1 MNHVDYEIIEVNGF
15 AIKRR
20 KSERKPETT
29 TPTVKPLVAVDQQT
43 VQRTP
48 NVEEYEISAE
58 LYNRLTETLH
68 EYPESAPASSRLL
81 AVCSCVCAAEID
93 TVKARGDEE
102 VASALE
108 VVFGDFMDGIAKAL
122 DNESI
127 RMAPVVDVVDEDFK
141 VDVAS
146 RKVGL
151 LRRLEILEKE
161 EKEWAELLEK
171 MDGIHID
178 PPVQVDESQSVRL
191 AEKEIKEL
199 QELHENI
206 QKQVSMQ
213 VEGVSLVVGNI
224 EDLIE
229 KANRKAL
236 DAQKNLHS
244 KRYQAYPHVNSP
256 ARLIRAIVRP
266 DA

>member
-1 MNHVDYEIIEVNGF
+1 M
-15 AIKRR
+15 
-20 KSERKPETT
+20 
-29 TPTVKPLVAVDQQT
+29 
-43 VQRTP
+43 
-48 NVEEYEISAE
+48 EEYEISAE
-58 LYNRLTETLH
+58 LYNRLTKTLH

-108 VVFGDFMDGIAKAL
+108 VVFGNFMDGISKAL

-127 RMAPVVDVVDEDFK
+127 RMAPVVDIVDEDFK
-141 VDVAS
+141 VDIAS

-151 LRRLEILEKE
+151 QRRLEVLEEE

-171 MDGIHID
+171 MDAINID
-178 PPVQVDESQSVRL
+178 PVRVDEPKPVRL
-191 AEKEIKEL
+191 AAKEIQEL